1 MKDIINNEKIFK
13 SELIDTSAAE
23 AELRAERQKFA
34 DQAAYAEAELRAERQ
49 KFADQ
54 AAYEEARRR
63 QEQYEQALSYYANN
77 QDLDV
82 VENQTSKGRTR

>member
-13 SELIDTSAAE
+13 SELIDTSA
-23 AELRAERQKFA
+23 
-34 DQAAYAEAELRAERQ
+34 AEAELRAERQ